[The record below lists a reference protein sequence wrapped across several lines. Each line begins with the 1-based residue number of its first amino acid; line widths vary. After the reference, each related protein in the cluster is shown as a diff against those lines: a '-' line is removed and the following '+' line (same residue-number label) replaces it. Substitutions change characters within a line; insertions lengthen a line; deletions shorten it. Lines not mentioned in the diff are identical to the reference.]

1 MGLQGP
7 IAKMKSAFGV
17 PVQYSLPI
25 GADSFP
31 LNERIGRTLALRFDG
46 EIHCIHCDRSIKK
59 SFQQGYCYPC
69 FQRLARCD
77 VCIVKPELCHYAK
90 GTCREPAWGETHCL
104 IPHSVYLANTS
115 GLKVG
120 VTRGVDP
127 TTRWIDQG
135 AAEALVVRR
144 VADRLEAGKLEVA
157 LAAFVADKTD
167 WRRMLKGPPGPLA
180 LADERDR
187 LFANLADSLGGEP
200 IPGEPPPEAEQL
212 SLIYPVNEYPSK
224 IVSHNLDKQPLL
236 EGTLMG
242 VKGQYLIF
250 DTAVINV
257 RKYGGYC
264 LTID

>member
-1 MGLQGP
+1 MGLRGP
-7 IAKMKSAFGV
+7 IAKMKSALEA
-17 PVQYSLPI
+17 PVRYTLPV
-25 GADSFP
+25 GDESFP
-31 LNERIGRTLALRFDG
+31 VNERIGSKLSLRFDG
-46 EIHCIHCDRSIKK
+46 EIRCIHCDRKIKK

-69 FQRLARCD
+69 CQRLACCD

-90 GTCREPAWGETHCL
+90 GTCREPEWGETHCL
-104 IPHSVYLANTS
+104 IPHSVYLSNTS

-135 AAEALVVRR
+135 ATAALVVRR
-144 VADRLEAGKLEVA
+144 AKDRLEAGRLEIA
-157 LAAFVADKTD
+157 LAEFVADKTN
-167 WRRMLKGPPGPLA
+167 WRRMLKGPPEPLE
-180 LADERDR
+180 LGQERDR
-187 LFANLADSLGGEP
+187 LFAELTERLAGEG
-200 IPGEPPPEAEQL
+200 IPGEPVPDAAPVAIE
-212 SLIYPVNEYPSK
+212 YPVSEYPVK
-224 IVSHNLDKQPLL
+224 VVSHNLDKQPLL

-264 LTID
+264 LAVD

>member
-1 MGLQGP
+1 
-7 IAKMKSAFGV
+7 MKSALEV

-25 GADSFP
+25 GVESFP
-31 LNERIGRTLALRFDG
+31 LNERVGRTLALRFDG
-46 EIHCIHCDRSIKK
+46 EIRCIHCDRSIKK
-59 SFQQGYCYPC
+59 SYQQGYCYPC
-69 FQRLARCD
+69 FQRLACCD
-77 VCIVKPELCHYAK
+77 MCIVKPELCHYAK
-90 GTCREPAWGETHCL
+90 GTCREPAWGERHCL

-144 VADRLEAGKLEVA
+144 MKDRLEAGRLEVL
-157 LAAFVADKTD
+157 LAEFVADKTN
-167 WRRMLKGPPGPLA
+167 WRRMLKGPPVSLA

-187 LFANLADSLGGEP
+187 LFATLEAKLAGEP
-200 IPGEPPPEAEQL
+200 IPGESPPDAEPV
-212 SLIYPVNEYPSK
+212 SLEYPVDEYPSK
-224 IVSHNLDKQPLL
+224 VVSHNLDKEPLL

-264 LTID
+264 LTVE